1 MTATTTDIARF
12 QVGETYYGSLA
23 CAHGC
28 FPVICIKRTAK
39 CVWFEHATMPQHYP
53 AARATIREG
62 TRYELA
68 TFRRWTIGADQ
79 RDESMD
85 MQFA

>member
-1 MTATTTDIARF
+1 MTTTTEIARF

-23 CAHGC
+23 CAHGH
-28 FPVICIKRTAK
+28 FPVTCIKRTAK
-39 CVWFEHATMPQHYP
+39 CVWFEHATLPHAYK

-68 TFRRWTIGADQ
+68 NFHGWLVGADQ
-79 RDESMD
+79 RDSSMD